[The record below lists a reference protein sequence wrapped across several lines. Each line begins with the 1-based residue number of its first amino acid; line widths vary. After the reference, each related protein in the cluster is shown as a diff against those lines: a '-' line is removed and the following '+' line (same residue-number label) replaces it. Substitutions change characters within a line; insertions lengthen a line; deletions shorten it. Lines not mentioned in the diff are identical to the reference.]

1 MTEVL
6 HRTCRNRRSR
16 GEEEVVRHHSGDG
29 FQIAQEKEKER
40 ERMALM
46 MGYSSSDTSVATTA
60 ASGGA
65 ATSENESD
73 KERSDSETE
82 ITMRIRAAS
91 VYGSGEHAAV
101 AAAAALVPQ
110 KSREKR
116 KKRTAS
122 TRVQRVKE
130 GSSKWLQRT
139 SSLTNI
145 KPVEGQASPV
155 EGEQAKEEVKTI
167 VVLEVAEEA
176 QAQTSNGK
184 KEKEK
189 KNKKE
194 KKERKQEKRK
204 KKEKSRQAMDAI
216 PRSESEDGLAVVRA
230 GKTKAQAEE
239 VSPPTNAE
247 QPAAT
252 LDKAKSSEE
261 AGSVQ
266 SPPSVPPTEPKSET
280 ASDLKPELEG
290 ASAEPAATVA
300 VETPE
305 AEKDERMRDLAAL
318 AKAVTKAVASS
329 VKDVAVESSRPRP
342 IQQHQRSNTG
352 SSHNAH
358 AHARHTRHTSHHCGR
373 GLQKRRWRS
382 STSLPR
388 RRRSRRR
395 AVLSARGSAPAAP
408 PTPRTESEGTC
419 ALGPPGCNLAPLI
432 AHPPRIQRYQRAAAQ
447 HDRQCHAGNRD
458 DCLADASRMQGY
470 ITLCRRL

>member
-1 MTEVL
+1 
-6 HRTCRNRRSR
+6 
-16 GEEEVVRHHSGDG
+16 VRHHSGDG

-60 ASGGA
+60 ASGGTA
-65 ATSENESD
+65 KSENESD

-82 ITMRIRAAS
+82 TTMRIRAAS

-122 TRVQRVKE
+122 TRIQRVKE

-145 KPVEGQASPV
+145 KPVEGQASA

-176 QAQTSNGK
+176 QAPTSNGK

-239 VSPPTNAE
+239 EVSPPTNAE
-247 QPAAT
+247 QPATAPH
-252 LDKAKSSEE
+252 KAESTEE

-266 SPPSVPPTEPKSET
+266 PPPEPKSD
-280 ASDLKPELEG
+280 SDLKPEPER
-290 ASAEPAATVA
+290 ASTELEPAPAAA
-300 VETPE
+300 VETPSA
-305 AEKDERMRDLAAL
+305 AEGEKDDERMRDLAAL

-352 SSHNAH
+352 SSHDAH
-358 AHARHTRHTSHHCGR
+358 AHARHTRHTTHHCGLA
-373 GLQKRRWRS
+373 LQKRRWRS

-388 RRRSRRR
+388 RRRSRPR

-408 PTPRTESEGTC
+408 PTPRTESEGTYR
-419 ALGPPGCNLAPLI
+419 AYPG
-432 AHPPRIQRYQRAAAQ
+432 HRAATS
-447 HDRQCHAGNRD
+447 H
-458 DCLADASRMQGY
+458 L
-470 ITLCRRL
+470 